1 LLAIA
6 LGTFHAVSLTLALV
20 LLLYLTLDLGEALD
34 GLCTAAG
41 LAIFAALWA
50 TSVYCTH
57 RGMRDAQLRPDEPAS
72 AGRVLRNGENWG
84 AWNGVLFFWCLLAAG
99 MVLVAVTAIG
109 HSGEQS
115 SGGFGFTTGQGQGFE
130 LTFREEGNV
139 SASRV
144 FEVVTGVLAVG
155 ITAFGVG
162 TIMSALVGAFFGFVF
177 AVLDLQLLSVARRLA
192 VASTGSSLPR
202 TSQDD

>member
-99 MVLVAVTAIG
+99 MVLVIITAIG
-109 HSGEQS
+109 HAGEGQS
-115 SGGFGFTTGQGQGFE
+115 SGFGFTTEGGQGFE
-130 LTFREEGNV
+130 QTFREEG
-139 SASRV
+139 SSTASRV
-144 FEVVTGVLAVG
+144 FEVVAGVLAVG
-155 ITAFGVG
+155 IPPSGLARYCPRSRVRS
-162 TIMSALVGAFFGFVF
+162 SA
-177 AVLDLQLLSVARRLA
+177 SY
-192 VASTGSSLPR
+192 SPR
-202 TSQDD
+202 